1 MSLKKRLW
9 LILGPAVIAIVALLL
24 FLVTPYKLKVNQ
36 EVLPGAAISQ
46 SANIFKGNA
55 IKQAA
60 LSENYVAFMGSSELS
75 RMDPFHPAVLAAKYK
90 RPYRPFL
97 LGAAGSQSLSHFFAM
112 QGINSEIKKLSLS
125 FPPNGLQNRELIRM
139 PFLITIQTCKQLPG

>member
-46 SANIFKGNA
+46 SANIFKIGRA
-55 IKQAA
+55 H
-60 LSENYVAFMGSSELS
+60 V
-75 RMDPFHPAVLAAKYK
+75 
-90 RPYRPFL
+90 
-97 LGAAGSQSLSHFFAM
+97 
-112 QGINSEIKKLSLS
+112 
-125 FPPNGLQNRELIRM
+125 
-139 PFLITIQTCKQLPG
+139 